1 MTSPAPTPTTVD
13 LLVVLT
19 RLETKLDAATAGIA
33 DHEIRLRTVEQSA
46 VTETDIAQLRADVE
60 ALKRHRWPLPTI
72 GALGG
77 VVGAVAAVYAA
88 LHP

>member
-1 MTSPAPTPTTVD
+1 MD

-19 RLETKLDAATAGIA
+19 RLETKLDTATAGIA
-33 DHEIRLRTVEQSA
+33 DHETRLRTVEQSA
-46 VTETDIAQLRADVE
+46 VTEAEIAQLRADVE
-60 ALKRHRWPLPTI
+60 SLKRNRWPLPAL

-77 VVGAVAAVYAA
+77 LVGAAAAVYAA